1 MADVPQIFRKTP
13 PQFRGEPILPFKGDR
28 IMSVTRILA
37 LFLALAFFLPA
48 CGLSSPTDLPVDDG
62 VQMEAAFDQQNGDD
76 DDDGCEEDED
86 GEVTCGF
93 GGFLGSGG

>member
-1 MADVPQIFRKTP
+1 
-13 PQFRGEPILPFKGDR
+13 
-28 IMSVTRILA
+28 MSVTRILA
-37 LFLALAFFLPA
+37 LFLAIAFFLPA

-62 VQMEAAFDQQNGDD
+62 VQMEAAFDQQSGDDGDGDD
-76 DDDGCEEDED
+76 DCDEDED